1 MRDAV
6 KASNA
11 QPAELALEFGVQ
23 FFPVVGPHEKPAAQY
38 WGECL
43 DLVGICDE
51 LGYTSVRT
59 VEHYFHRYGGLSP
72 SPLAFLAAAAMRSK
86 KARLI
91 TGACLPVFNHPLQL
105 ASEIGL
111 VDAISGGRL
120 EVGVARAFLP
130 LEFTRFGVSLDESL
144 ARFEEGHA
152 ILKRLLVEENV
163 SFEGRFHQF
172 KDTTTYPR
180 VTQRPHPPFWIAA
193 VGTPASFVNAG
204 KLGYGMM
211 AIPMTGGKM
220 KELLG
225 IYRDAWRS
233 AGHPGNGRVMLAFH
247 MYCARSEAQARADS
261 EADLDYYLSSVVEA
275 ASDWTG
281 GASTKDYPGYD
292 KMIAEFAKESW
303 QTQVD
308 KGVAWIGTPK
318 RLVEMIRG
326 YAAEVGGWD
335 VASMQVNFG
344 TMPRDKAEGSMRL
357 FSREVM
363 PFF

>member
-1 MRDAV
+1 M
-6 KASNA
+6 
-11 QPAELALEFGVQ
+11 EFGVQ
-23 FFPVVGPHEKPAAQY
+23 FFPVVALHEKAPAQY

-43 DLVGICDE
+43 ELAGICDE

-72 SPLAFLAAAAMRSK
+72 SPLTFLAAAAMRAR

-91 TGACLPVFNHPLQL
+91 TGACLPAFNHPLQL

-120 EVGVARAFLP
+120 EVGLARAFLP
-130 LEFTRFGVSLDESL
+130 LEFVRFGVSLDESR
-144 ARFEEGHA
+144 ARFTEGLDV
-152 ILKRLLVEENV
+152 IRRLLTEENV
-163 SFEGRFHQF
+163 SHQGRFHQF

-180 VTQRPHPPFWIAA
+180 PTQRPHPPLWIAA
-193 VGTPASFVNAG
+193 IATPESFVNAG
-204 KLGYGMM
+204 KLGCGVM

-220 KELLG
+220 QELLG

-247 MYCARSEAQARADS
+247 MYCAASEQQAREDS
-261 EADLDYYLSSVVEA
+261 EADLNYYLSSVVEA
-275 ASDWTG
+275 SSDWTG

-303 QTQVD
+303 ATQVD

-318 RLVEMIRG
+318 RLIEMIRG
-326 YAAEVGGWD
+326 YAAEVGGWEI
-335 VASMQVNFG
+335 ASMQVNFG
-344 TMPRDKAEGSMRL
+344 VMPKAKAEASMRL
-357 FSREVM
+357 FASEVM
-363 PFF
+363 PHLRRG